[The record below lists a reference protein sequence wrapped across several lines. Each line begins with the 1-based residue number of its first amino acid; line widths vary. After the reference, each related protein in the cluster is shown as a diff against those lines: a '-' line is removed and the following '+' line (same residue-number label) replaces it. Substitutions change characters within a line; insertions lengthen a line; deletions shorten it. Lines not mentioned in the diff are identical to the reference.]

1 VSKYLVLLEQEM
13 NEQYQVLFFL
23 LEQEMKVQEQFSPTA
38 KTGMI
43 EQDPVYYHV
52 YMSNGK

>member
-1 VSKYLVLLEQEM
+1 MSSVK
-13 NEQYQVLFFL
+13 
-23 LEQEMKVQEQFSPTA
+23 EMKVQEQFSPTA

-43 EQDPVYYHV
+43 EQDPVYYPV